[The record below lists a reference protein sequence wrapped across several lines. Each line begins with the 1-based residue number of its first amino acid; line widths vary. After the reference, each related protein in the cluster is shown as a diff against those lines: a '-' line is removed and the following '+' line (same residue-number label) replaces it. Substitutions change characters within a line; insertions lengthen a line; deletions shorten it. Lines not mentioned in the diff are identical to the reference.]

1 MGSVA
6 LEGFGTGGSGGLN
19 FKVVGGTTTPSNPK
33 ENTIWVNTDVTITSW
48 IFSATEPETPVEGM
62 VWISTGTSSLV
73 EFDALKKNGIILYP
87 LAASQYVGGAWVSLA
102 AQSYQG
108 GAWNPWIVK
117 VSYSQAA
124 GVASSQ
130 STTGSKFTFATAY
143 GGTYG
148 GLCSIEKYPLMPFK
162 TVRLKGTVQLSK
174 SISGTNFWMRV
185 QMATSNDRTVNSGA
199 IASASAD
206 MNAGST
212 GLQSF
217 DLLMDV
223 SAETEARYVKMW
235 VVTNTGTTGAT
246 VTVNITDW
254 EVT

>member
-1 MGSVA
+1 MGECYLVKN
-6 LEGFGTGGSGGLN
+6 GGLSLN
-19 FKVVGGTTTPSNPK
+19 FKVVGGTAAPAAPK
-33 ENTIWVNTDVTITSW
+33 ENTIWVNTDVPVNGWVFRSDPP
-48 IFSATEPETPVEGM
+48 SSPVEGM
-62 VWISTGTSSLV
+62 VWITTGMSSAGQ
-73 EFDALKKNGIILYP
+73 FNALKKNGIILYP
-87 LAASQYVGGAWVSLA
+87 LAASQYASGAWVNLV

-108 GAWNPWIVK
+108 GAWNPWIVR

-130 STTGSKFTFATAY
+130 STTGSKFTFSTVY

-148 GLCSIEKYPLMPFK
+148 GLASVDKYPLMPFK

-174 SISGTNFWMRV
+174 SIAGTNFWMRV

-206 MNAGST
+206 MDAGST

-217 DLLMDV
+217 DLSLDV

>member
-1 MGSVA
+1 MA
-6 LEGFGTGGSGGLN
+6 KGFKHGAGGASLN
-19 FKVVGGTTTPSNPK
+19 FKVVGGTAAPADPR
-33 ENTIWVNTDVTITSW
+33 ENTVWVNTDVPINGWTFQSDQPLIP
-48 IFSATEPETPVEGM
+48 AEGM
-62 VWISTGTSSLV
+62 VWIATGISSACR
-73 EFDALKKNGIILYP
+73 FNALKKNGIILYP

-117 VSYSQAA
+117 ISYSQAA
-124 GVASSQ
+124 GVSTSQ
-130 STTGSKFTFATAY
+130 STNANRFSFSTAY

-174 SISGTNFWMRV
+174 SIAGTNFWMRV

-217 DLLMDV
+217 DLLMDI

>member
-1 MGSVA
+1 MGECYLVKN
-6 LEGFGTGGSGGLN
+6 GGLSLN
-19 FKVVGGTTTPSNPK
+19 FKVVGGTVEPANPK
-33 ENTIWVNTDVTITSW
+33 ENTIWVNTDVPVNGWVFRADPPS
-48 IFSATEPETPVEGM
+48 SPVEGM
-62 VWISTGTSSLV
+62 VWIATGMSSAGQ
-73 EFDALKKNGIILYP
+73 FNALKKNGIILYP
-87 LAASQYVGGAWVSLA
+87 LAASQYVGGAWVSLV

-108 GAWNPWIVK
+108 GAWNAWIVR

-130 STTGSKFTFATAY
+130 STTGSKFTFATTY

-148 GLCSIEKYPLMPFK
+148 GLSSIEKYPLMPFE

-185 QMATSNDRTVNSGA
+185 QMATSNDRTVSSGA
-199 IASASAD
+199 IASASLE

-217 DLLMDV
+217 DLSLDV